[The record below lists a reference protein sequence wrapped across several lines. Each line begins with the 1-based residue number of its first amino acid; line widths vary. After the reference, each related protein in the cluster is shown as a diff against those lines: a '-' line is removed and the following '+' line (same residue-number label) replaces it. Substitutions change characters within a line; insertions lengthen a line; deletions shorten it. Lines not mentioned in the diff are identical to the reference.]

1 MVFPIR
7 SCQSITVSTYQEFR
21 TGSEIA
27 GMNSVDYGKAVYEM
41 DEWELYEDNPDML
54 TDELINAVKAGD
66 RVAEWRLILIF
77 KSEIIKACSKM
88 AQTLHA
94 EFQRP
99 NNGPEP
105 DWMVKM
111 EEELVKGYRTT
122 FKLDYWDDMVLRLKP
137 DEVKGGIDNE

>member
-1 MVFPIR
+1 
-7 SCQSITVSTYQEFR
+7 
-21 TGSEIA
+21 
-27 GMNSVDYGKAVYEM
+27 
-41 DEWELYEDNPDML
+41 
-54 TDELINAVKAGD
+54 
-66 RVAEWRLILIF
+66 
-77 KSEIIKACSKM
+77 M

-105 DWMVKM
+105 HWMVKM